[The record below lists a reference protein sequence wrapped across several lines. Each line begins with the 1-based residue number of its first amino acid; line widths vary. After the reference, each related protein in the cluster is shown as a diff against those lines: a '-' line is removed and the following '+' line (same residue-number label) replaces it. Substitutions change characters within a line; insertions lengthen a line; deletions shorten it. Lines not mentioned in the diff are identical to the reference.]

1 VYSVSVM
8 KTKVT
13 IVMPTL
19 NQLSYTQ
26 LAIESLFRNTDL
38 PFNLTIVDNGSGED
52 TIVKMKSWSKH
63 GLCQSLKVITLGE
76 NRGYP
81 AACNVGMKRARTPY
95 VIIANNDLYFPPN
108 WLSPLVSVM
117 DSDPWIGAVG
127 PASNYAV
134 GEQTVTIPFEFREMA
149 PKSIGGDYQSKLDT
163 FASEFMAAN
172 QWARPAT
179 NSLVGFCL
187 LIRRKALQHV
197 GFMDERFF
205 PGQYD
210 DVDLNYR
217 LVTSAWKTMFCP
229 ASFVYHFG
237 HATFEGEGIS
247 AVEALNINRERFNNK
262 WGIK

>member
-1 VYSVSVM
+1 
-8 KTKVT
+8 
-13 IVMPTL
+13 MPTL
-19 NQLSYTQ
+19 NQINYTQ
-26 LAIESLFRNTDL
+26 LAIDSLFRNTDL

-52 TIVKMKSWSKH
+52 TVVKMASWPKH
-63 GLCQSLKVITLGE
+63 GLCQRMKFLFLGE

-95 VIIANNDLYFPPN
+95 VLIANNDLYFPPN

-117 DSDPWIGAVG
+117 DSDPYIGAIG

-134 GEQTVTIPFEFREMA
+134 GEQTIADIPFNFRDFTPNKVNE
-149 PKSIGGDYQSKLDT
+149 SDT
-163 FASEFMAAN
+163 TSFDIFSSAFMASN

-179 NSLVGFCL
+179 TSLVGFCL
-187 LIRRKALQHV
+187 LLRRKALQHV
-197 GFMDERFF
+197 GWMDERFF

-217 LVTSAWKTMFCP
+217 LRKWGWKLLFCP

-247 AVEALNINRERFNNK
+247 AAEALKINRERFNKK
-262 WGIK
+262 WNLA